1 MKTKPELLAPAGD
14 LDKLRTAIAYGADA
28 VYLGGQAFSLR
39 AGAGNFGE
47 AELVE
52 GLFHAHSAGVRV
64 YVAVNIFARNQD
76 FHQLADYIHWLDAL
90 GIDAVIV
97 SDPGVF
103 ALVRKVAPKLEVHIS
118 TQANTTNAQSAKFW
132 YDLGASRV
140 VLARELSLAEIAEI
154 HDNTR
159 IGLEAFVHGAMCMA
173 WSGRCL
179 ISSFLAGRSAN
190 RGDCAQPCRWQYH
203 LVEERRPGEFLPLE
217 EDERGTYILNSRDLA
232 MLPYLGELAQSG
244 ISSFKIEGRMKSIHY
259 LATVLNAYRVNL
271 DAWWEE
277 RENYRAQEAWIQ
289 ELARAS
295 HRPWSTGFYF
305 GNPGEGGQ
313 HTQSSRYHRP
323 AAFVAV
329 VEDCQGGWL
338 YLEQRGNFGRGET
351 LEIVVPGQLPLTLT
365 VDELYDQAGTPL
377 ERAPHA
383 QQKLKIPWQG
393 RDLPKFTVLR
403 RFGNE

>member
-14 LDKLRTAIAYGADA
+14 LEKLRTAIVYGADA

-52 GLFHAHSAGVRV
+52 GVYLAHSAGVRV

-76 FHQLADYIHWLDAL
+76 FDQLADYIHWLDAL
-90 GIDAVIV
+90 GVDAVIV

-103 ALVRKVAPKLEVHIS
+103 ALTRKVAPKLEVHIS
-118 TQANTTNAQSAKFW
+118 TQANTTNAYTARFW
-132 YDLGASRV
+132 QDLGASRV

-154 HDNTR
+154 HANCS

-179 ISSFLAGRSAN
+179 ISSYLAGRSAN

-203 LVEERRPGEFLPLE
+203 LVEERRPGEYMPLE
-217 EDERGTYILNSRDLA
+217 EDERGTYFFNSRDLA
-232 MLPYLGELAQSG
+232 MLPHLGELAQAG
-244 ISSFKIEGRMKSIHY
+244 ISSFKIEGRMKSVHY

-277 RENYRAQEAWIQ
+277 REEYRLQEAWIQ

-305 GNPGEGGQ
+305 GSAGERGQ
-313 HTQSSRYHRP
+313 YTESSRYHRP
-323 AAFVAV
+323 ASFVAV
-329 VEDCQGGWL
+329 VTGWEDGWL
-338 YLEQRGNFGRGET
+338 HLEQRGNFGRGET
-351 LEIVVPGQLPLTLT
+351 LEIVIPGQLPRSLK
-365 VDELYDQAGTPL
+365 VEELFDHDGNPL

-383 QQKLKIPWQG
+383 QQKLKLPWQG
-393 RDLPKFTVLR
+393 GSLPEYTVLR
-403 RFGNE
+403 RVDQ

>member
-14 LDKLRTAIAYGADA
+14 LEKLRTAIVYGADA

-39 AGAGNFGE
+39 ARAGNFGE

-90 GIDAVIV
+90 GIDAVII

-103 ALVRKVAPKLEVHIS
+103 NLVRKVAPKLEVHIS
-118 TQANTTNAQSAKFW
+118 TQANTTNAQTANFW
-132 YDLGASRV
+132 QDLGASRV
-140 VLARELSLAEIAEI
+140 VLARELSLKEIAEI
-154 HDNTR
+154 HGSTS
-159 IGLEAFVHGAMCMA
+159 IGLEAFIHGAMCMA

-179 ISSFLAGRSAN
+179 ISSYLAGRSAN
-190 RGDCAQPCRWQYH
+190 RGDCAQPCRWKYH
-203 LVEERRPGEFLPLE
+203 LVEERRPGELMPLE
-217 EDERGTYILNSRDLA
+217 EDEWGSYFFNSRDLA
-232 MLPYLGELAQSG
+232 MLPHLGELAQAG

-277 RENYRAQEAWIQ
+277 REDYRTKDAWIQ

-295 HRPWSTGFYF
+295 HRPWSTGFYY
-305 GNPGEGGQ
+305 GDGSQDTE
-313 HTQSSRYHRP
+313 SSRYHRP
-323 AAFVAV
+323 ASFVAV
-329 VEDCQGGWL
+329 VDDCQGGWL
-338 YLEQRGNFGRGET
+338 HLEQRGNFGLGET
-351 LEIVVPGQLPLTLT
+351 LEIVVPGQLPLTLK
-365 VDELYDQAGTPL
+365 VNELFDQEGQPL

-393 RDLPKFTVLR
+393 KRLPKFTVLR
-403 RFGNE
+403 RVDNE

>member
-14 LDKLRTAIAYGADA
+14 LEKLKTAIVYGADA

-52 GLFHAHSAGVRV
+52 GLYYAHSARVRV
-64 YVAVNIFARNQD
+64 YVAVNIYAQNEDLQ
-76 FHQLADYIHWLDAL
+76 HLKDYIHWLDAA
-90 GIDAVIV
+90 GVDAVIV

-103 ALVRKVAPKLEVHIS
+103 NIVRQVAPQLEVHIS
-118 TQANTTNAQSAKFW
+118 TQSNTTNFATANFW
-132 YDLGASRV
+132 QELGASRV
-140 VLARELSLAEIAEI
+140 VLARELPLAAIAEI
-154 HDNTR
+154 HAKSS

-179 ISSFLAGRSAN
+179 ISSYLTGRSAN
-190 RGDCAQPCRWQYH
+190 RGDCAQPCRWKYH
-203 LVEERRPGEFLPLE
+203 LVEERRPGEFMPLE
-217 EDERGTYILNSRDLA
+217 EDERGTYFFNSRDLA
-232 MLPYLGELAQSG
+232 TLPHLGELAQAG
-244 ISSFKIEGRMKSIHY
+244 INSFKIEGRMKSIHY

-271 DAWWEE
+271 DAWWEQ
-277 RENYRAQEAWIQ
+277 REEYRTQEAWIQ

-305 GNPGEGGQ
+305 GDPGKDGQ
-313 HTQSSRYHRP
+313 HTETSRYHRP
-323 AAFVAV
+323 ASFVAMV
-329 VEDCQGGWL
+329 DDCRDGWL
-338 YLEQRGNFGRGET
+338 HLEQRGNFGRGET
-351 LEIVVPGQLPLTLT
+351 LEIVAPGQLPLIHK
-365 VDELYDQAGTPL
+365 VKELYDHEGKPL

-393 RDLPKFTVLR
+393 TNLPKFTVLR
-403 RFGNE
+403 RVDK